1 VSDMKLKACLGLA
14 GVLIAACTSATDSA
28 PFDAT
33 KAVLSGEAACPLPEQ
48 GAHVFWV
55 STPSVEPGE
64 RLTLTPYFTQYPGMM
79 ERMEAGCVGELKS
92 EPEGALVFSRMEDG
106 TAVATVADTV
116 ENGAKIRVEGV
127 YDGRKEIWGP
137 INVFRKDANPIVGIW
152 KQSSKDCAGA
162 SAILEL
168 SFNADMTFS
177 VTWRPFEA
185 YRDYW
190 GDYTFDAETG
200 ELTLTPDGGNYVPED
215 VSSGKVKLETDTL
228 IPGEGMSF
236 GSIRGGQSCSAAFTR
251 R

>member
-1 VSDMKLKACLGLA
+1 MKKAAFFGLA
-14 GVLIAACTSATDSA
+14 GVLLASACVTAEESA
-28 PFDAT
+28 PVDAT
-33 KAVLSGEAACPLPEQ
+33 MAVLSGEEACPLPEP

-55 STPSVEPGE
+55 STPSVQPGE
-64 RLTLTPYFTQYPGMM
+64 SLTLSPYYTQYPGMM

-92 EPEGALVFSRMEDG
+92 EPEGALIFSRMEDG

-116 ENGAKIRVEGV
+116 ENGTKIRVAGMF
-127 YDGRKEIWGP
+127 DGRQEIWGP

-152 KQSSKDCAGA
+152 KQSSDECEGA

-168 SFNADMTFS
+168 SFSGDMTFS

-190 GDYTFDAETG
+190 GDYAYDAETG
-200 ELTLTPDGGNYVPED
+200 ELTLTPDGGNYIPED
-215 VSSGKVKLETDTL
+215 VSSGKVILDEKTL
-228 IPGEGMSF
+228 TLSDGISF
-236 GSIRGGQSCSAAFTR
+236 GSTRNGESCSAPFKR